1 MSAIVFD
8 SSVVISILKQERGF
22 ESAESSLSDALIST
36 VNMSEVATYLV
47 KNSVPSDTIQEV
59 LASFPIQVVPFD
71 ESLALQTGCL
81 YSSCKHLGLSLG
93 DRACLALAISRKLPV
108 LTADLVWSK
117 LDLGIPIQVLR

>member
-8 SSVVISILKQERGF
+8 SSVVIAILKQESGF
-22 ESAESSLSDALIST
+22 STAESSLSEALIST
-36 VNMSEVATYLV
+36 VNLSEVATYLAR
-47 KNSVPSDTIQEV
+47 NGVPSDTIQEV
-59 LASFPIQVVPFD
+59 LASFPIQVVPFE
-71 ESLALQTGCL
+71 ESLAIQTGCL

-108 LTADLVWSK
+108 LTADRVWSK